1 MKRKAI
7 SKQARVAKQA
17 MQVARLAP
25 VVASARLFKAAANPG
40 KSSMQDMNRMSAEKA
55 TVFTA
60 STIGM
65 MFAGAA
71 AMTKS
76 MLVMSSVWSP
86 WGGTVRQRLAR
97 IQSVASNASADVANA
112 GLAPIRKRVLANSK
126 RLGR

>member
-1 MKRKAI
+1 MKRKTI

-17 MQVARLAP
+17 LQIARLAP
-25 VVASARLFKAAANPG
+25 AVASARLAKVADGPSTTSFR
-40 KSSMQDMNRMSAEKA
+40 DINRMNAEKA

-60 STIGM
+60 STVGM

-76 MLVMSSVWSP
+76 MLVMTSVWSP

-97 IQSVASNASADVANA
+97 MNSVASDASADVANA
-112 GLAPIRKRVLANSK
+112 ALEPIRKRVVANSK

>member
-1 MKRKAI
+1 MKRKTI

-17 MQVARLAP
+17 LQIAQLAP
-25 VVASARLFKAAANPG
+25 VVASARLIKAAGGPR
-40 KSSMQDMNRMSAEKA
+40 KSSLQDMNRMGAEKA

-60 STIGM
+60 STVGM

-76 MLVMSSVWSP
+76 ILVLTSVWSP
-86 WGGTVRQRLAR
+86 WGGTVRQRMAR
-97 IQSVASNASADVANA
+97 MQSVASNAPADVANA
-112 GLAPIRKRVLANSK
+112 ALAPIRKRVVANSK

>member
-17 MQVARLAP
+17 LQVARLAP
-25 VVASARLFKAAANPG
+25 VVASARLLKAAAKPG
-40 KSSMQDMNRMSAEKA
+40 KSPIQDMNRMGAEKA

-60 STIGM
+60 STVGM

-76 MLVMSSVWSP
+76 MLVMTSVWSP
-86 WGGTVRQRLAR
+86 WGGTVRQRMAR

-112 GLAPIRKRVLANSK
+112 ALAPIRKRVIANSK

>member
-40 KSSMQDMNRMSAEKA
+40 TSSMQDMNRMSAEKA